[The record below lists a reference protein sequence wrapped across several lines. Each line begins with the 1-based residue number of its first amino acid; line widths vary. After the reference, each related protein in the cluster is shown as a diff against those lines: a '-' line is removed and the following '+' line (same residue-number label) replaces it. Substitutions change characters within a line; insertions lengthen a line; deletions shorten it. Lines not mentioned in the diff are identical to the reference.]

1 MVSDME
7 NIMGLCD
14 HRTASTVLQPSSCDL
29 PTPGT
34 TNLRI
39 CNFCPANPPKPKVLQ
54 VEKWITRSAGFQKV
68 DSQPS
73 YIGRIGACNTIGARI
88 SSAIQ
93 LLMSSCLP

>member
-1 MVSDME
+1 MD
-7 NIMGLCD
+7 LCD

-29 PTPGT
+29 LLQAQPISVYATSVLPT
-34 TNLRI
+34 R
-39 CNFCPANPPKPKVLQ
+39 PKVLQ